1 MTDPATAPAAPD
13 WTISRWFNA
22 DSALSLQSLR
32 GRVVFLHAFQMLCP
46 ACVQHAVPQSLKV
59 AATFASTD
67 LAVAGLHTVFEL
79 HHAMGPD
86 ALQVY
91 LHENRIGY
99 PVGVD
104 AHQDDNPAR
113 NPLPL
118 TMQAYAMQGT
128 PTLLLIDRQ
137 GRLRRQRFGL
147 VDDLRLGA
155 EIATLLAEPAQV
167 GATPPTVPPIEPVYE
182 PPTREKPSGA

>member
-1 MTDPATAPAAPD
+1 MTPRPAPG
-13 WTISRWFNA
+13 WSVSRWFNA
-22 DSALSLQSLR
+22 EGAPTLESLR

-46 ACVQHAVPQSLKV
+46 GCVQHAVPQSLKV
-59 AATFASTD
+59 AAAFAQTD
-67 LAVAGLHTVFEL
+67 LAVVGLHTVFEH

-104 AHQDDNPAR
+104 AHLDDDPAR
-113 NPLPL
+113 HPLPL
-118 TMQAYAMQGT
+118 TMLAYAMLGT
-128 PTLLLIDRQ
+128 PTLVLIDRR
-137 GRLRRQRFGL
+137 GHLRRQQFGL

-155 EIATLLAEPAQV
+155 DIATLLAE
-167 GATPPTVPPIEPVYE
+167 
-182 PPTREKPSGA
+182 R

>member
-1 MTDPATAPAAPD
+1 MSRSAAGPSMAETSPPLAPE
-13 WTISRWFNA
+13 WTVSRWFNA
-22 DSALSLQSLR
+22 DGAPSLQSLR

-59 AATFASTD
+59 ATAFATTD
-67 LAVAGLHTVFEL
+67 LAVVGLHTVFE
-79 HHAMGPD
+79 HHAVMGPD
-86 ALQVY
+86 PLQVY

-104 AHQDDNPAR
+104 AHRDGDPATH
-113 NPLPL
+113 PLPL

-128 PTLLLIDRQ
+128 PTLMLIDRQ

-155 EIATLLAEPAQV
+155 EIATLLTEP
-167 GATPPTVPPIEPVYE
+167 
-182 PPTREKPSGA
+182 

>member
-1 MTDPATAPAAPD
+1 MTDRANLPAAPD
-13 WTISRWFNA
+13 WTVSRWFNA
-22 DSALSLQSLR
+22 DGAPSLSVLR

-59 AATFASTD
+59 AAAFAATD
-67 LAVAGLHTVFEL
+67 LAVIGLHTVFEH
-79 HHAMGPD
+79 HHAMGAD

-104 AHQDDNPAR
+104 AHLDGDTVR
-113 NPLPL
+113 HPLPL

-128 PTLLLIDRQ
+128 PTLVLVDRQ

-155 EIATLLAEPAQV
+155 ELGALLAEP
-167 GATPPTVPPIEPVYE
+167 P
-182 PPTREKPSGA
+182 

>member
-1 MTDPATAPAAPD
+1 MADAAPLAPG
-13 WTISRWFNA
+13 WSVSRWFNA
-22 DSALSLQSLR
+22 GDGLSLQALR

-59 AATFASTD
+59 AAAFASTD
-67 LAVAGLHTVFEL
+67 LAVVGLHTVFEH
-79 HHAMGPD
+79 HHAMGPE

-91 LHENRIGY
+91 LRENRIGY

-104 AHQDDNPAR
+104 AHRGGDPEAQ
-113 NPLPL
+113 PLPL

-128 PTLLLIDRQ
+128 PTLVLIDRG
-137 GRLRRQRFGL
+137 GRLRRQVFGL

-155 EIATLLAEPAQV
+155 EIATLLAEPA
-167 GATPPTVPPIEPVYE
+167 
-182 PPTREKPSGA
+182 